1 MITKI
6 RIATF
11 LATIVVGGLLGQSC
25 RLIYDLNKSDKLEA
39 IGGVET
45 YRAQRVANLLALKG
59 KISIPAP
66 DVRQQEIDSIDRQIS
81 DIENEVTEEMGAEAR
96 RIK

>member
-45 YRAQRVANLLALKG
+45 YRAQRVANLLALKD
-59 KISIPAP
+59 KLSISAP
-66 DVRQQEIDSIDRQIS
+66 EVRRQEMDAIDRQIS
-81 DIENEVTEEMGAEAR
+81 DIENEVTEEYGSELR
-96 RIK
+96 RVK